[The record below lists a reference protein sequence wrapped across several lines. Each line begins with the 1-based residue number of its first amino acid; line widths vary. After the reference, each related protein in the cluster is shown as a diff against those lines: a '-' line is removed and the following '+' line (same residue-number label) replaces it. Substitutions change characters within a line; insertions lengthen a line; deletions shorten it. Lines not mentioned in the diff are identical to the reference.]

1 MRRVC
6 CLFWLS
12 LAGLAYSETRYVV
25 KDNPNAALPYTNWA
39 TAAATIQ
46 DALDAAVE
54 NDTILVTNGVY
65 DTGGRRRM
73 GR

>member
-1 MRRVC
+1 MMRRIC

-25 KDNPNAALPYTNWA
+25 KDNLDAASPYTNWA

-46 DALDAAVE
+46 AAVDIAFS
-54 NDTILVTNGVY
+54 NDTIWVTNGSSEY
-65 DTGGRRRM
+65 IRA
-73 GR
+73 